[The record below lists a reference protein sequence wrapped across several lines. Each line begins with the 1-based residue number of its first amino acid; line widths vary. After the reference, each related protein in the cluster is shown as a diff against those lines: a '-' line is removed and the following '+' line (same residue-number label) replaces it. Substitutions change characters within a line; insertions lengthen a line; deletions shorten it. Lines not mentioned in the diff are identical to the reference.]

1 LKYGSS
7 LFNPYLCLLQICG
20 VFQKRD
26 EEGRLPYI
34 NSGTDLQYPL
44 SLLSITGL
52 TQFELEDIIEEG
64 HNCMELCS
72 NIFSHGKFDS
82 NNMMDDDENEPEAHV
97 SIIALLAGSHS
108 FRQNLLKLQTDSI
121 YCAMMQSSLVTFV
134 SSSKIR
140 HLAQEGKEIEISRV
154 GTVVYV
160 SRQSKTYTWCI
171 LLSGKLKVTLDELSQ
186 NDDDSLQYELN
197 PGEVFGGYGFQQDS
211 ADTTHIK
218 IETIQASKYIELSD
232 ERLNEF
238 VNQEPA
244 AAAQLL
250 SRMAGILK

>member
-1 LKYGSS
+1 MSV
-7 LFNPYLCLLQICG
+7 LFYYVIHDSAFLQICG
-20 VFQKRD
+20 VFQKRN

-34 NSGTDLQYPL
+34 KSGTDLQYPF

-52 TQFELEDIIEEG
+52 TQFELEDMIEEG

-72 NIFSHGKFDS
+72 HIFSHGNFD
-82 NNMMDDDENEPEAHV
+82 NKGMIDDDENEPEAHV
-97 SIIALLAGSHS
+97 SIIALMAGSHS
-108 FRQNLLKLQTDSI
+108 FRQNLLKLQTDPI
-121 YCAMMQSSLVTFV
+121 YCAMMQSSLATIV

-154 GTVVYV
+154 GTIVYA
-160 SRQSKTYTWCI
+160 SRQSKTYVWCI
-171 LLSGKLKVTLDELSQ
+171 LLSGKLKVTLDGLSQ
-186 NDDDSLQYELN
+186 NDDEGLEYELS
-197 PGEVFGGYGFQQDS
+197 PGEAFGGYGLLQDS

-218 IETIQASKYIELSD
+218 IESIQASKYIELSD
-232 ERLNEF
+232 ERLREF

-250 SRMAGILK
+250 SKMAGSLK